1 MSKKS
6 VSTAVIVPEVVIE
19 DVKGIWLT
27 TTEQATLASM
37 VSDAER
43 ELTAACHRE
52 HTSIVDGYIAVG
64 KAVLALRAVVESN
77 LANLGNY
84 TSFKSWMGDKK
95 FGPRAF
101 GYKQC
106 TIYATIG
113 KHPDV
118 ARTLYMEEGI
128 WSLNALASAVNEAT
142 GNTKSGG
149 RKAASESE
157 GEGTDEAVTSAVT
170 TNVTSL
176 EAVLAFIGQADIS
189 DLETIVNAARQRW
202 DSLEGAE

>member
-6 VSTAVIVPEVVIE
+6 VSTAVQPIVIIE
-19 DVKGIWLT
+19 DVKGIQLSSS
-27 TTEQATLASM
+27 EQVTLASM

-64 KAVLALRAVVESN
+64 KAVLALRAVVDAN
-77 LANLGNY
+77 LSNLGNF
-84 TSFKSWMGDKK
+84 TSFKSWMADKK

-106 TIYATIG
+106 TLYATIA

-118 ARTLYMEEGI
+118 ARDLYMNEGI

-149 RKAASESE
+149 RKASAE
-157 GEGTDEAVTSAVT
+157 GEGEGADESVTSEVT
-170 TNVTSL
+170 TNGVTSL
-176 EAVLAFIGQADIS
+176 EAVLAFIAQANLT

>member
-1 MSKKS
+1 
-6 VSTAVIVPEVVIE
+6 
-19 DVKGIWLT
+19 
-27 TTEQATLASM
+27 M
-37 VSDAER
+37 VSDAE
-43 ELTAACHRE
+43 LNLVSACHSE

-64 KAVLALRAVVESN
+64 KAVLALRAVVDAN
-77 LANLGNY
+77 LSNLGNY
-84 TSFKSWMGDKK
+84 TSFKAWMGDRK

-149 RKAASESE
+149 RKAVAE
-157 GEGTDEAVTSAVT
+157 GEGNGEGEAEVTTGGVTSI
-170 TNVTSL
+170 
-176 EAVLAFIGQADIS
+176 EAVLAFIAQATPAQ
-189 DLETIVNAARQRW
+189 LEMIQDACDNR
-202 DSLEGAE
+202 LAEWEA